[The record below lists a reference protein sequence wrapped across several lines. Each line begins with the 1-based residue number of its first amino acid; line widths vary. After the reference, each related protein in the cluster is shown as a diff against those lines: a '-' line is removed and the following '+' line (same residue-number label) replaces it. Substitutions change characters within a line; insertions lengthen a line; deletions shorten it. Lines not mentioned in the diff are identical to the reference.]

1 MLKQSFLLIS
11 IVILSVS
18 NSFSQDEVVMELN
31 DSRVTKSEFLQIYL
45 KNNDNPKFDK
55 ASIDEYMEL
64 FKKFKL
70 KVAEAEALGY
80 DTVPKLKRELEGYRK
95 QLALPY
101 LIDSTENRA
110 MVTQSYERLKTE
122 VRASHI
128 LLRLKST
135 ASVKDTLKA
144 YTRLMELRTRIIN
157 GEDFELVAQS
167 KNSSEDPS
175 VATNGGDLGFFTAFQ
190 MLYPFEERAYTTAV
204 GETSMPFRTKYG
216 YHILKVTDKRQAR
229 GTTKCAHLMV
239 SSPVESSVEETA
251 SAEKKIAEIYALLQD
266 SLTDEKWKNYVAKY
280 SDDPSSNR
288 KGGELPVFGS
298 GTSQRMV
305 PVFEDAAFSIKEDGA
320 ISKPVKTDYGYHII
334 RRIEWN
340 DLKSFE
346 KMEKEL
352 QKRVNKDE
360 RSKKTQDVFVAKLK
374 TKYGFVQGEL
384 QYKDWFV
391 ENLDSSFF
399 IGNWTADSL
408 KVDQVMFSIGTKN
421 YRQME
426 FSKFLRKSF
435 RNGRGKD
442 FKTIVDTRYKEWV
455 KQGVLAYEESM
466 LDSKYPEYKALV
478 QEYHDGI
485 ILYEIM
491 SDKVWNKAVKDTTGL
506 KSYYDIQKTK
516 YMWPDRIDATVYIC
530 ASSDVSDKVFKMLKK
545 KKNNSR
551 VILEE
556 VNEDSELNLDVK
568 MNKYIQ
574 SSTGFLKGK
583 SFVKG
588 RNEGYEF
595 ENKFYVIVVNE
606 MLSEMPKELSEI
618 KGAVISD
625 YQNHLESY
633 WMKELVEKYPIT
645 IYDEVLYNLGPNE

>member
-11 IVILSVS
+11 FVILSFT
-18 NSFSQDEVVMELN
+18 NAFSQDEVVMEIN
-31 DSRVTKSEFLQIYL
+31 GNKVTKSEFLQIYL
-45 KNNDNPKFDK
+45 KNNDDPKFDK
-55 ASIDEYMEL
+55 ASLDEYMQL

-70 KVAEAEALGY
+70 KVAEAEAMGY

-101 LIDSTENRA
+101 LIDSTENIA
-110 MVTQSYERLKTE
+110 MVAQSYERLKTE

-128 LLRLKST
+128 LLRLKPT
-135 ASVKDTLKA
+135 AAAKDTAKA
-144 YTRLMELRTRIIN
+144 YFRLMELRERIVN
-157 GEDFELVAQS
+157 GEDFALIAKS

-175 VATNGGDLGFFTAFQ
+175 VVTNGGDLGFFTAFQ
-190 MLYPFEERAYTTAV
+190 MLYPFEEVAYTTDV
-204 GETSMPFRTKYG
+204 GETSLPFRTKYG
-216 YHILKVTDKRQAR
+216 YHILQVTDKRPAR
-229 GTTKCAHLMV
+229 GTIKCGHLMV
-239 SSPVESSVEETA
+239 STLAESSDDETA
-251 SAEKKIAEIYALLQD
+251 SAEKKIMEIYELLKD
-266 SLTDEKWKNYVAKY
+266 SLTNEKWKNYVLKY

-288 KGGELPVFGS
+288 KSGELPIFGS

-340 DLKSFE
+340 DLKPFNE
-346 KMEKEL
+346 MEKEL

-360 RSKKTQDVFVAKLK
+360 RSKKTQDVFVTKLK
-374 TKYGFVQGEL
+374 KRYGFLEGDVRN
-384 QYKDWFV
+384 KDWFV
-391 ENLDSSFF
+391 ENLDSTFF
-399 IGNWTADSL
+399 IGNWTADKL
-408 KVDQVMFSIGTKN
+408 KVDNVMFSIGAKK

-442 FKTIVDTRYKEWV
+442 FKTIVDTQYKQWV

-506 KSYYDIQKTK
+506 KAYYEIQKTK
-516 YMWPDRIDATVYIC
+516 YMWPERLEATVYIC
-530 ASSDVSDKVFKMLKK
+530 STSEVSEKVFKMLKK

-551 VILEE
+551 VILDKI
-556 VNEDSELNLDVK
+556 NEDSELNLDVK
-568 MNKYIQ
+568 MNKYVQ

-583 SFVKG
+583 SFVAG

-595 ENKFYVIVVNE
+595 EDKYYVVDLSKI
-606 MLSEMPKELSEI
+606 LSEMPKELFEI

-625 YQNHLESY
+625 YQNHLETY
-633 WMKELVEKYPIT
+633 WMKDLVEKYPIT
-645 IYDEVLYNLGPNE
+645 IYDEVLYNLGADE

>member
-1 MLKQSFLLIS
+1 MLKQFFLLIS
-11 IVILSVS
+11 IA
-18 NSFSQDEVVMELN
+18 FSSLFCVYAQDEVVMEIN
-31 DSRVTKSEFLQIYL
+31 GNQVTKSEFLQIYL
-45 KNNDNPKFDK
+45 KNNDDPKFDK
-55 ASIDEYMEL
+55 TSLDEYMEL

-101 LIDSTENRA
+101 LIDSSENKA
-110 MVTQSYERLKTE
+110 MVAQAYERLKTQ

-128 LLRLKST
+128 LLRLKPT
-135 ASVKDTLKA
+135 ASAEDTSKA
-144 YTRLMELRTRIIN
+144 YFRLMELRERIVN
-157 GEDFELVAQS
+157 GEDFALIAKS

-175 VATNGGDLGFFTAFQ
+175 VVTNGGDLGFFTAFQ
-190 MLYPFEERAYTTAV
+190 MVYPFEEVAYNTAV
-204 GETSMPFRTKYG
+204 GETSLPFRTKYG
-216 YHILKVTDKRQAR
+216 YHILKVTDRRKAR
-229 GTTKCAHLMV
+229 GTIKCAHLMV
-239 SSPVESSVEETA
+239 ASPAESSAEETA
-251 SAEKKIAEIYALLQD
+251 SAEKKINEIYELLQD
-266 SLTDEKWKNYVAKY
+266 SLTDEKWKNYVLKY

-288 KGGELPVFGS
+288 KGGELPIFGT

-305 PVFEDAAFSIKEDGA
+305 PVFEDAAFSIESNGA

-346 KMEKEL
+346 NMEKEL

-360 RSKKTQDVFVAKLK
+360 RSKKTQDVFVDKLK
-374 TKYGFVQGEL
+374 KRYGFIEGDAK
-384 QYKDWFV
+384 YKEWFV

-399 IGNWTADSL
+399 IGNWTTDKL
-408 KVDQVMFSIGTKN
+408 KVDQVMFAIGEKN
-421 YRQME
+421 YRQTE
-426 FSKFLRKSF
+426 FAKFLRKSF
-435 RNGRGKD
+435 RTGRGKD
-442 FKTIVDTRYKEWV
+442 FQTIVDTQYEQWV

-466 LDSKYPEYKALV
+466 LAEKYPEYKALV

-506 KSYYDIQKTK
+506 KAFYDLQKTK
-516 YMWPDRIDATVYIC
+516 YMWPERVEATVYIC
-530 ASSDVSDKVFKMLKK
+530 ATSEVSDKVFKMLKK

-551 VILEE
+551 LILEE
-556 VNEDSELNLDVK
+556 INKDSELNLDVK
-568 MNKYIQ
+568 MNKYVQ

-583 SFVKG
+583 TFLEG

-595 ENKFYVIVVNE
+595 ENKYYVVDVSK
-606 MLSEMPKELSEI
+606 MLPEMPKELSEI

-625 YQNHLESY
+625 YQNHLETY
-633 WMKELVEKYPIT
+633 WMKELVDKYPIKV
-645 IYDEVLYNLGPNE
+645 YDDVLYNLGPNE

>member
-11 IVILSVS
+11 ILILSSS
-18 NSFSQDEVVMELN
+18 NYFSQDEVVMELN
-31 DSRVTKSEFLQIYL
+31 DTKVTKSEFLQIYL

-128 LLRLKST
+128 LLRLKPT

-144 YTRLMELRTRIIN
+144 YTRLIELRKRIIN

-204 GETSMPFRTKYG
+204 GKTSMPFRTKYG

-239 SSPVESSVEETA
+239 SSPLESSIEETA

-340 DLKSFE
+340 DLKPFE

-360 RSKKTQDVFVAKLK
+360 RSKKTQDVFVSKLK

-408 KVDQVMFSIGTKN
+408 KVDQVMFSIGTKS

-442 FKTIVDTRYKEWV
+442 FKTIVDTKYKEWV

>member
-11 IVILSVS
+11 ILFLSSS
-18 NSFSQDEVVMELN
+18 NYFSQDEVVMELN
-31 DSRVTKSEFLQIYL
+31 DTKVTKSEFLQIYL

-128 LLRLKST
+128 LLRLKPT

-144 YTRLMELRTRIIN
+144 YTRLIELRKRIIN

-204 GETSMPFRTKYG
+204 GKTSMPFRTKYG

-239 SSPVESSVEETA
+239 SSPLESSIEETA

-340 DLKSFE
+340 DLKPFE

-360 RSKKTQDVFVAKLK
+360 RSKKTQDVFVSKLK

-408 KVDQVMFSIGTKN
+408 KVDQVMFSIGTKS

-442 FKTIVDTRYKEWV
+442 FKTIVDTKYKEWV

-595 ENKFYVIVVNE
+595 ENKFYVIFVNE

>member
-11 IVILSVS
+11 ILFLSSS
-18 NSFSQDEVVMELN
+18 NYFSQDEVVMELN
-31 DSRVTKSEFLQIYL
+31 DTKVTKSEFLQIYL

-128 LLRLKST
+128 LLRLKPT

-144 YTRLMELRTRIIN
+144 YTRLIELRKRIIN

-204 GETSMPFRTKYG
+204 GKISMPFRTKYG

-239 SSPVESSVEETA
+239 SSPLESSVEETA

-305 PVFEDAAFSIKEDGA
+305 PVFEDAAFSIKADGA

-340 DLKSFE
+340 DLKPFE

-360 RSKKTQDVFVAKLK
+360 RSKKTQDVFVSKLK

-408 KVDQVMFSIGTKN
+408 KVDQVMFSIGTKS

-442 FKTIVDTRYKEWV
+442 FKTIVDTQYKEWV

-595 ENKFYVIVVNE
+595 ENKFYVIFVNE

>member
-11 IVILSVS
+11 FLILTIT
-18 NSFSQDEVVMELN
+18 NAFSQDEVVMEIN
-31 DSRVTKSEFLQIYL
+31 GNRVTKSEFLQIYL

-55 ASIDEYMEL
+55 ASLDEYMEL

-70 KVAEAEALGY
+70 KVAEAESMGY

-101 LIDSTENRA
+101 LIDSTENIA
-110 MVTQSYERLKTE
+110 MVAQSYERLKTE

-128 LLRLKST
+128 LLRLKPT
-135 ASVKDTLKA
+135 ASAKDTAKA
-144 YTRLMELRTRIIN
+144 YFRLMELRERIVN
-157 GEDFELVAQS
+157 GEDFALIARS

-175 VATNGGDLGFFTAFQ
+175 VLTNGGDLGFFTAFQ
-190 MLYPFEERAYTTAV
+190 MLYPFEEVAYTTDV
-204 GETSMPFRTKYG
+204 GETSLPFRTKYG
-216 YHILKVTDKRQAR
+216 YHILQITDKRPAR
-229 GTTKCAHLMV
+229 GTIKCGHLMV
-239 SSPVESSVEETA
+239 SSPAESSEDETA
-251 SAEKKIAEIYALLQD
+251 SAEKKIMEIYELLKD
-266 SLTDEKWKNYVAKY
+266 SLTDEKWKNYVLKY

-288 KGGELPVFGS
+288 KSGELPIFGS

-340 DLKSFE
+340 DLKPFNE
-346 KMEKEL
+346 MEKEL
-352 QKRVNKDE
+352 QKRVNKDD
-360 RSKKTQDVFVAKLK
+360 RSKKTQDVFVTKLK
-374 TKYGFVQGEL
+374 KRYGFLEGDVR
-384 QYKDWFV
+384 YKDWFV
-391 ENLDSSFF
+391 ENLDSTFY
-399 IGNWTADSL
+399 IGNWTADKL
-408 KVDQVMFSIGTKN
+408 KVDQVMFSIGAKK

-426 FSKFLRKSF
+426 FSKFLRKSY

-442 FKTIVDTRYKEWV
+442 FKTIVDTQYKQWV

-466 LDSKYPEYKALV
+466 LESKYPEYKALV

-506 KSYYDIQKTK
+506 KAYYETQKTK
-516 YMWPDRIDATVYIC
+516 YMWPERLEATVYIC
-530 ASSDVSDKVFKMLKK
+530 ATLEVSEKVFKMLKK

-551 VILEE
+551 VILDKI
-556 VNEDSELNLDVK
+556 NEDSELNLDVK
-568 MNKYIQ
+568 MNKYVQ

-583 SFVKG
+583 SFLEG
-588 RNEGYEF
+588 RNKGYEF
-595 ENKFYVIVVNE
+595 EDKYYVVDVSKI
-606 MLSEMPKELSEI
+606 LSEMPKELSEI

-625 YQNHLESY
+625 YQNHLEIN
-633 WMKELVEKYPIT
+633 WMKELVEKYPIK
-645 IYDEVLYNLGPNE
+645 IYEDVLYNLGANE

>member
-11 IVILSVS
+11 ILILSSS
-18 NSFSQDEVVMELN
+18 NYFSQDEVVMELN
-31 DSRVTKSEFLQIYL
+31 DTKVTKSEFLQIYL

-128 LLRLKST
+128 LLRLKPT

-144 YTRLMELRTRIIN
+144 YTRLIELRKRIIN

-204 GETSMPFRTKYG
+204 GKTSMPFRTKYG

-239 SSPVESSVEETA
+239 SSPLESSVEETA

-340 DLKSFE
+340 DLKPFE

-360 RSKKTQDVFVAKLK
+360 RSKKTQDVFVSKLK

-408 KVDQVMFSIGTKN
+408 KVDQVMFSIGTKS

-442 FKTIVDTRYKEWV
+442 FKTIVDTQYKEWV

-595 ENKFYVIVVNE
+595 ENKFYVIFVNE

>member
-11 IVILSVS
+11 ILILSSS
-18 NSFSQDEVVMELN
+18 NYFSQDEVVMELN
-31 DSRVTKSEFLQIYL
+31 DTKVTKSEFLQIYL

-128 LLRLKST
+128 LLRLKPT

-144 YTRLMELRTRIIN
+144 YTRLIELRKRIIN

-204 GETSMPFRTKYG
+204 GKTSMPFRTKYG

-239 SSPVESSVEETA
+239 SSPLESSVEETA

-340 DLKSFE
+340 DLKPFE

-360 RSKKTQDVFVAKLK
+360 RSKKTQDVFVSKLK

-408 KVDQVMFSIGTKN
+408 KVDQVMFSIGTKS

-442 FKTIVDTRYKEWV
+442 FKTIVDTKYKEWV

-506 KSYYDIQKTK
+506 KSYYDIKKTK

-595 ENKFYVIVVNE
+595 ENKFYVIFVNE

>member
-144 YTRLMELRTRIIN
+144 YSRLMELRTRIIN

>member
-239 SSPVESSVEETA
+239 SSPLESSIEETA

>member
-239 SSPVESSVEETA
+239 SSPLESSIEETA

-574 SSTGFLKGK
+574 ASTGFLKGK

>member
-1 MLKQSFLLIS
+1 MH
-11 IVILSVS
+11 
-18 NSFSQDEVVMELN
+18 SQ
-31 DSRVTKSEFLQIYL
+31 
-45 KNNDNPKFDK
+45 
-55 ASIDEYMEL
+55 
-64 FKKFKL
+64 
-70 KVAEAEALGY
+70 
-80 DTVPKLKRELEGYRK
+80 
-95 QLALPY
+95 
-101 LIDSTENRA
+101 
-110 MVTQSYERLKTE
+110 
-122 VRASHI
+122 
-128 LLRLKST
+128 
-135 ASVKDTLKA
+135 
-144 YTRLMELRTRIIN
+144 
-157 GEDFELVAQS
+157 

-204 GETSMPFRTKYG
+204 GKTSMPFRTKYG

-239 SSPVESSVEETA
+239 SSPLESSIEETA

-305 PVFEDAAFSIKEDGA
+305 PVFEDAAFSIKADGA

-340 DLKSFE
+340 DLKPFE

-360 RSKKTQDVFVAKLK
+360 RSKKTQDVFVSKLK

-408 KVDQVMFSIGTKN
+408 KVDQVMFSIGTKS

-442 FKTIVDTRYKEWV
+442 FKTIVDTKYKEWV

-595 ENKFYVIVVNE
+595 ENKFYVIFVNE

>member
-11 IVILSVS
+11 FLFLSLS
-18 NSFSQDEVVMELN
+18 HLYSQDEIVMEIN
-31 DSRVTKSEFLQIYL
+31 GNKVSKSEFLQIYL
-45 KNNDNPKFDK
+45 KNNDDPKFDK
-55 ASIDEYMEL
+55 ASLDEYMEL

-128 LLRLKST
+128 LMRLKPN
-135 ASVKDTLKA
+135 ASAADTSKA
-144 YTRLMELRTRIIN
+144 YLRLMELRERILN
-157 GEDFELVAQS
+157 GEDFALVAKS

-175 VATNGGDLGFFTAFQ
+175 VVTNGGDLGFFTAFQ
-190 MLYPFEERAYTTAV
+190 MLYPFEEVAYTTNV
-204 GETSMPFRTKYG
+204 GETSLPFRTKYG
-216 YHILKVTDKRQAR
+216 YHILKVTDRRPAR
-229 GTTKCAHLMV
+229 GTMKCAHLMV
-239 SSPVESSVEETA
+239 SSPAESSSEETA
-251 SAEKKIAEIYALLQD
+251 SAEKKIAEIYELLVD

-288 KGGELPVFGS
+288 KSGELPIFGS

-320 ISKPVKTDYGYHII
+320 ISEPVKTDYGYHII

-340 DLKSFE
+340 DLKPFD

-374 TKYGFVQGEL
+374 NRYGFMESEV
-384 QYKDWFV
+384 QYKKWFV

-399 IGNWTADSL
+399 IGNWTADKL
-408 KVDQVMFSIGTKN
+408 KVDQVMFSIGERK
-421 YRQME
+421 YRQTD
-426 FSKFLRKSF
+426 FAKFLRKSF
-435 RNGRGKD
+435 RTGRGKD
-442 FKTIVDTRYKEWV
+442 FETIVDTQYKEWV
-455 KQGVLAYEESM
+455 KQGVLAYEEAM
-466 LDSKYPEYKALV
+466 LDSKYPDYKALV

-516 YMWPDRIDATVYIC
+516 YMWPQRIEATVYIC
-530 ASSDVSDKVFKMLKK
+530 GSAEVSEKVFKMLKK

-556 VNEDSELNLDVK
+556 INEESELNLDVK
-568 MNKYIQ
+568 MNKYVQ
-574 SSTGFLKGK
+574 SSTAFLKGK
-583 SFVKG
+583 SFVEG

-595 ENKFYVIVVNE
+595 EDKYYVVDVNK
-606 MLSEMPKELSEI
+606 MLPEMPKELSEI

-633 WMKELVEKYPIT
+633 WMKELVEKYPIKV
-645 IYDEVLYNLGPNE
+645 YDEVLYNLGADE

>member
-1 MLKQSFLLIS
+1 MLKQPFILFYLILLFASYSFT
-11 IVILSVS
+11 
-18 NSFSQDEVVMELN
+18 QDQVVMEIN
-31 DSRVTKSEFLQIYL
+31 GNKVTKSEFLQIYL

-55 ASIDEYMEL
+55 SSLDEYMEL

-110 MVTQSYERLKTE
+110 MVTQAYERLKTE

-128 LLRLKST
+128 LMRLKPN
-135 ASVKDTLKA
+135 ASAEDTSKA
-144 YTRLMELRTRIIN
+144 YFRLMELRERIVN
-157 GEDFELVAQS
+157 GEDFALIARS

-175 VATNGGDLGFFTAFQ
+175 VVNNGGDLGFFTAFQ
-190 MLYPFEERAYTTAV
+190 MLYPFEEVAYTTEV
-204 GETSMPFRTKYG
+204 GETSLPFRTKYG
-216 YHILKVTDKRQAR
+216 YHILKVTDKRPAR
-229 GTTKCAHLMV
+229 GTIKCAHLMV
-239 SSPVESSVEETA
+239 SSPAESSPDETA
-251 SAEKKIAEIYALLQD
+251 SAEKKIAEIYDLISD

-288 KGGELPVFGS
+288 KSGELPIFGS

-320 ISKPVKTDYGYHII
+320 ISKPIKTDYGYHII
-334 RRIEWN
+334 RRMEWN
-340 DLKSFE
+340 DLKTFD

-374 TKYGFVQGEL
+374 KKYGFIEADA
-384 QYKDWFV
+384 QYKSWFV
-391 ENLDSSFF
+391 ENLDSTLF
-399 IGNWTADSL
+399 IGKWSPDEL
-408 KVDQVMFSIGTKN
+408 KVDQVMFSIGDRK

-426 FSKFLRKSF
+426 FAKFLKKSF
-435 RNGRGKD
+435 RTGRGKD
-442 FKTIVDTRYKEWV
+442 FQTIVDAQYNQWV

-466 LDSKYPEYKALV
+466 LETKYPEYKALV

-506 KSYYDIQKTK
+506 KAYYDIQKTK
-516 YMWPDRIDATVYIC
+516 YMWPERIEATVYIC
-530 ASSDVSDKVFKMLKK
+530 GTPEVSESVFKMLKK

-551 VILEE
+551 VILEKI
-556 VNEDSELNLDVK
+556 NKDSELNLDVK
-568 MNKYIQ
+568 MNKYVQ
-574 SSTGFLKGK
+574 SSTEFLKGK
-583 SFVKG
+583 SFVEG
-588 RNEGYEF
+588 RNVGYEF
-595 ENKFYVIVVNE
+595 EDKYYVINVHK
-606 MLSEMPKELSEI
+606 MLPEMPKELSEI

-625 YQNHLESY
+625 YQNHLESH
-633 WMKELVEKYPIT
+633 WMKELIEKYPIKV
-645 IYDEVLYNLGPNE
+645 YDEVLYNLGGDE